1 MQNLT
6 IVRHIVWP
14 IWLKQHFLHF
24 IGIFFA
30 FLSLETYLSFDFQAE
45 IWHEDGPGAWQAVC
59 KTWGH

>member
-45 IWHEDGPGAWQAVC
+45 IWHNDGPGA
-59 KTWGH
+59 